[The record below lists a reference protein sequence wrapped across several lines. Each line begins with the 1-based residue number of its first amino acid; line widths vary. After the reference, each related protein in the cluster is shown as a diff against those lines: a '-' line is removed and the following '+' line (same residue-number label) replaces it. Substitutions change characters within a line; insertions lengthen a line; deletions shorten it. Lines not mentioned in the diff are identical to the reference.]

1 MSTTTQF
8 RFLALDVF
16 RGMTVCFM
24 IIVNTSGNWGTTFA
38 PLLHAQWNGFTP
50 TDLVFPSFLF
60 AVGNAMSFVMVKWAV
75 QTSTEVVGKIMK
87 RTALIFLIG
96 FLGYWFPF
104 FKLDENHE
112 IIAFPFQDTRVFGVL
127 QRIALCYG
135 IVALLLYYIKP
146 VKTLLFTAIA
156 LVVYWLFYWGYDAV
170 SMANNPVLDLDSKL
184 FGESHLYKGEGFPFD
199 PEGLL
204 STLPA
209 LFNVAMGYWVGN
221 FLQQKGKTYE
231 GLTKLL
237 LLGVFLVAL
246 GFLWNYTFPIN
257 KKIWSSSFSVL
268 TVGLDC
274 CLLAAVCYYTDFK
287 MKTQGIYFFQ
297 VFGKNP
303 LAIYLFSELL
313 VIPMYM
319 IPVGDTNLYSWIYQN
334 MFQWMGD
341 YSGALAF
348 ALTFMLLCWTLGYVM
363 DKRKVYVRL

>member
-1 MSTTTQF
+1 MSTESTQ

-60 AVGNAMSFVMVKWAV
+60 AVGNAMSFVQIKWAS
-75 QTSTEVVGKIMK
+75 QSSREVVWKILK
-87 RTALIFLIG
+87 RTFLIFLIG

-104 FKLDENHE
+104 FKLDENYE
-112 IIAFPFQDTRVFGVL
+112 IIAFPFHDTRVFGVL

-135 IVALLLYYIKP
+135 TVALLLFFFKP
-146 VKTLLFTAIA
+146 LKTMIITTLALLVYG
-156 LVVYWLFYWGYDAV
+156 LVYWNYSEV
-170 SMANNPVLDLDSKL
+170 SMANNPVLDLDIWL
-184 FGESHLYKGEGFPFD
+184 LGESHLYKGEGIPFD

-209 LFNVAMGYWVGN
+209 LFNVAMGFWVGD
-221 FLQQKGKTYE
+221 FLQRKGKTYE
-231 GLTKLL
+231 GLAKLL
-237 LLGVFLVAL
+237 LLGVFLVAV
-246 GFLWNYTFPIN
+246 GFLWNYSFPIN
-257 KKIWSSSFSVL
+257 KKLWTSSFSVL

-287 MKTQGIYFFQ
+287 MATRGIYFFQ

-303 LAIYLFSELL
+303 LVIYLFSELL
-313 VIPMYM
+313 VIPLYM
-319 IPVGDTNLYSWIYQN
+319 IPLEDTNLYSWIYQN
-334 MFQWMGD
+334 GFQWVGD
-341 YSGALAF
+341 YTGALFF
-348 ALTFMLLCWTLGYVM
+348 ALTFMLLCWTLGYIM
-363 DKRKVYVRL
+363 DRKKVYVRL